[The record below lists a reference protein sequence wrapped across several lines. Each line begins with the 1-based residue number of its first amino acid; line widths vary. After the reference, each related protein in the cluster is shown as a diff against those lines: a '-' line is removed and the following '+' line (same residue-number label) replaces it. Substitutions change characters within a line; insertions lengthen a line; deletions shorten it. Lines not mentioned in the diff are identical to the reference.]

1 MKLMRRER
9 RVDPP
14 FPQITQ
20 KRGRWRLS
28 PAPGGVPRPLAR
40 GRGASR
46 PREEPGAC
54 FCLLGSADLWPPGA
68 AALLFRRGRRLRQD
82 DYVFF
87 PFEGFFT
94 VSFLANTWTPLAFIL
109 SRQRRF
115 PALPL

>member
-1 MKLMRRER
+1 MKEER
-9 RVDPP
+9 
-14 FPQITQ
+14 I
-20 KRGRWRLS
+20 RLS
-28 PAPGGVPRPLAR
+28 HKSPRKGGAGVCPQLPGGVPRPLAR

-46 PREEPGAC
+46 RREEPGAC

-94 VSFLANTWTPLAFIL
+94 VSSLANTWAPLAFIL